1 MSSATSVNALFKA
14 MGTKHAL
21 GSVEAIQ
28 VQDQLARTM
37 FGVPLRALSPM
48 QRNAVEMSAMTVINS
63 GGSNMLGIAD
73 GGAVYADIYKG
84 IISSATGLSTDAGM
98 SFGHSPQMMSAASSV
113 MQNLNQTIYGKG
125 ALGVGTGGSMTTMG
139 GVMRQYIQQHGLGE
153 GSTRTLSRKGK
164 SFGSFVQSVG
174 TDRGLTETEKKAIV
188 GQELSGAIFN
198 AYKERIKKLNE
209 KEAKELG
216 IEDLLNKSYDEMSD
230 VNKRRINRAIANQ
243 AKKDK
248 EKGDYDK
255 RVRAIK
261 AEKIKEYEA
270 ELAAQGVSA
279 DEIER
284 KSKLLRRSLNR
295 AELGDL
301 DNMANVQAASRAS
314 KGENEYTALTEAA
327 VREQKKALRRA
338 AGLTKEMSEIF
349 GTEDADQLL
358 TIAKQFGSKTLTAE
372 KDVRNMKRIM
382 DIARTR
388 AAATGRTLTDVMGEM
403 QGIAAVGAQAVGSHG
418 VTASYLE
425 YSTRQMQASQ
435 ASRNAGLDYRTD
447 SEVQAEIAEQEQNYQ
462 RNMNEGLYALE
473 MMDKD
478 SEEYKYWSKRIREG
492 NLTPEEIKQ
501 FRRMGKAWIAKN
513 EWALDPKK
521 MQDVAQ
527 NSSLAA
533 YARKAMAGG
542 ALQDHVKGNIDDLL
556 DQASMDKNSQLNQ
569 AIEGTFGNSETASK
583 QLQDVLMAYGGQQ
596 KELKDDFKA
605 LRRLSAEGREEW
617 INRKKE
623 QLNQSGASQKAIEQA
638 EAAYRALINIAES
651 GDDGKVVMRQLNN
664 IQSTDGMNDTLGS
677 IENVKAEA
685 RHLQS
690 LRAESMKRSKA
701 AAGSEGSIIGGL
713 NYNDTSDESKILSL
727 LTEADRSIAKTGGV
741 DLIGNKDG
749 AIHVDNIN
757 NLNYDSLEDGAKNA
771 MTKYIAENAIA
782 FKTDKNGMI
791 DTEYARSV
799 ALQLEQ
805 DTSAVGQRK
814 LKNLRRALG
823 LKKGDSVSAAMA
835 DMDTATL
842 TRTIYE
848 AENSGTSGV
857 LHGKGG
863 LVVGGTGEEMEKAA
877 EGVKLQNTLKVM
889 GQLSFLATDKGVN
902 KSTNTL
908 SEIGQSV
915 LAGTADEDQL
925 KKARAII
932 NSGHGGGAQSVMAAF
947 ESMGVK
953 NISKENG
960 VALVTDKNGVSH
972 DITDKK
978 ALIGFMSK
986 AAKADPNL
994 QPALE
999 KRAEEGDTLASDV
1012 LIQNKL
1018 DVFKPFMA
1026 SGTSSKEEADSRKL
1040 VMQEVVK
1047 KMGGKDG
1054 EKRAKEMAEDYK
1066 RIEQLQADLDSGK
1079 LSDEDRQKAQAELH
1093 TIDVKHATWTGGLG
1107 KDDAF
1112 LKANNI
1118 QRDNRN
1124 LDFLNEAI
1132 DTRNAKLEAK
1142 AKKDGK
1148 DEAVGKIVATEY
1160 IGELSAAQGDS
1171 PELMAIREQLALEKR
1186 NQTMFDA
1193 WNEQFTGG
1201 TPTTNSSDHTILS
1214 ALKSLGRCV
1223 IWVQNADHGCYYQMK
1238 VMD

>member
-37 FGVPLRALSPM
+37 FGVPLKALSPM
-48 QRNAVEMSAMTVINS
+48 QRNAVEMSAMTVVNS

-84 IISSATGLSTDAGM
+84 IISSATGISTGDGM

-113 MQNLNQTIYGKG
+113 MQNLNQAMYGKG
-125 ALGVGTGGSMTTMG
+125 PLGVGTGGNMKTMG
-139 GVMRQYIQQHGLGE
+139 GVLRQYLQRNGLGE

-174 TDRGLTETEKKAIV
+174 TDSGLTETEKKAIV
-188 GQELSGAIFN
+188 GQELSGAVFD
-198 AYKERIKKLNE
+198 AYTKRIEKLSAA
-209 KEAKELG
+209 EAKELG
-216 IEDLLNKSYDEMSD
+216 IEDLVGRSYASMSEA
-230 VNKRRINRAIANQ
+230 NKRRVEQAIAKQ

-248 EKGDYDK
+248 EKGTYDK
-255 RVRAIK
+255 QVRAVK

-270 ELAAQGVSA
+270 ELVAQGVSE
-279 DEIER
+279 DERER
-284 KSKLLRRSLNR
+284 KLALFRRSLNK

-301 DNMANVQAASRAS
+301 DNLANVKAASRAS
-314 KGENEYTALTEAA
+314 KGENEYTALTKAA
-327 VREQKKALRRA
+327 AREQKNALRRA

-358 TIAKQFGSKTLTAE
+358 NIAKQFGSKTLTASR
-372 KDVRNMKRIM
+372 DVKNMKRIM

-418 VTASYLE
+418 ITASYLE
-425 YSTRQMQASQ
+425 HATRQMQASQ

-478 SEEYKYWSKRIREG
+478 SEEYQYWSKRLKEG
-492 NLTPEEIKQ
+492 NLTPDEIEQ
-501 FRRMGKAWIAKN
+501 FRRMGSAWIAKN
-513 EWALDPKK
+513 EWALDPRK

-533 YARKAMAGG
+533 HARKAMAGG
-542 ALQDHVKGNIDDLL
+542 ALQDHASGNVKDLL
-556 DQASMDKNSQLNQ
+556 ATASMDKDSELNQ
-569 AIEGTFGNSETASK
+569 AIEGTFGNSDNAS
-583 QLQDVLMAYGGQQ
+583 QQMQDVLLAYGGQQ
-596 KELKDDFKA
+596 KELKDDYKA
-605 LRRLSAEGREEW
+605 LKRLSAEGREEW
-617 INRKKE
+617 IKQKTN
-623 QLNQSGASQKAIEQA
+623 QLKQSGASKADIDKA
-638 EAAYRALINIAES
+638 EAAYRALITIADS
-651 GDDGKVVMRQLNN
+651 GANGKVVMRQLHN
-664 IQSTDGMNDTLGS
+664 IQGTDGMNDTVGS

-690 LRAESMKRSKA
+690 MRAESMKRSKE
-701 AAGSEGSIIGGL
+701 AAGSEGAIVGGL
-713 NYNDTSDESKILSL
+713 NYNDASDEAKMLGL
-727 LTEADRSIAKTGGV
+727 LTEADRSIARTGGV

-757 NLNYDSLEDGAKNA
+757 SLKYDDLKDGAKNE
-771 MTKYIAENAIA
+771 MTKYIAENAVA
-782 FKTDKNGMI
+782 FKTDENGMI
-791 DTEYARSV
+791 DAEHARSV

-805 DTSAVGQRK
+805 DTSAAGQRK

-823 LKKGDSVSAAMA
+823 LKKGESVSAALA

-863 LVVGGTGEEMEKAA
+863 LIVGGTGEEMEKAA

-915 LAGTADEDQL
+915 LAGTASEDQL
-925 KKARAII
+925 KRARAII
-932 NSGHGGGAQSVMAAF
+932 DSGHAGGAQAVMAAF

-953 NISKENG
+953 NISKKDG

-972 DITDKK
+972 DITDRK
-978 ALIGFMSK
+978 ALIGFMSQ

-994 QPALE
+994 QPTLE
-999 KRAEEGDTLASDV
+999 KLAEEGDTLASDV

-1018 DVFKPFMA
+1018 DVFKPLMA
-1026 SGTSSKEEADSRKL
+1026 SGTSGQAAAETRRRA
-1040 VMQEVVK
+1040 MQEVVK
-1047 KMGGKDG
+1047 KMAGDDAEGQ
-1054 EKRAKEMAEDYK
+1054 KRADEMAADYK
-1066 RIEQLQADLDSGK
+1066 RIDQLQAALDSGT
-1079 LSDEDRQKAQAELH
+1079 LSEEDRQKAEAELKA
-1093 TIDVKHATWTGGLG
+1093 IDVKHATWTGGLG

-1118 QRDNRN
+1118 QRDKRN
-1124 LDFLNEAI
+1124 IDFASAAI
-1132 DTRNAKLEAK
+1132 ASENAKLGDNA
-1142 AKKDGK
+1142 AGK
-1148 DEAVGKIVATEY
+1148 VVAENF

-1171 PELMAIREQLALEKR
+1171 PELMAIREQIALEKQ
-1186 NQTMFDA
+1186 NKTMFDG
-1193 WNEQFTGG
+1193 WNKEFTKCDGSV
-1201 TPTTNSSDHTILS
+1201 TDD
-1214 ALKSLGRCV
+1214 KSLTLKQSLGV
-1223 IWVQNADHGCYYQMK
+1223 LAGCCRWKSDQWQIY
-1238 VMD
+1238 VEL